1 MAQLK
6 KKGFALSGSLKS
18 NGVTFYTKKGKI
30 IVRSATSEQPLRRT
44 RGQFVTRQRIAHT
57 TALWKRLRE
66 PAKPLFTQCVNIYGR
81 FSSLMCKLP
90 VVFLSKGELAN
101 GASLLIPGMPLS
113 DGILPDIIYRLDEV
127 DGQPALLTNVK
138 MKHPLGSNPTASD
151 MVSVLCGKGAK
162 LKKGD
167 VLRLY
172 SLHQTV
178 EYMIPKVYVQME
190 ELVLENSRQASG
202 FPGID
207 LQCVDGCL
215 ALTGSCFAD
224 DTMGWGLVHVSNER
238 CSSQTVVTRCNM
250 YEQYTTE
257 EAFDRAAKSYGGLTD
272 SGMITP
278 DIE

>member
-6 KKGFALSGSLKS
+6 NNALTITGKLKKDGITIYKL
-18 NGVTFYTKKGKI
+18 KGKT
-30 IVRSATSEQPLRRT
+30 VMRSATSEQPLRRT

-66 PAKPLFTQCVNIYGR
+66 PARPLFTQCVNIYGR
-81 FSSLMCKLP
+81 FSTLMRKQP
-90 VVFLSKGELAN
+90 VVFLTKEELAN

-113 DGILPDIIYRLDEV
+113 DGLLPNVLYRLDEV
-127 DGQPALLTNVK
+127 DGNPALLTNLK
-138 MKHPLGSNPTASD
+138 MKHSLGNNPTASD
-151 MVSVLCGKGAK
+151 MVSALCGKGAT
-162 LKKGD
+162 LKTGD

-178 EYMIPKVYVQME
+178 EYMIPKVYVHME
-190 ELVLENSRQASG
+190 ELVLESSRQMSG
-202 FPGID
+202 FSDIE
-207 LQCVDGCL
+207 LQCVDGRL

-224 DTMGWGLVHVSNER
+224 DTMGWGLVHVSDER

-257 EAFDRAAKSYGGLTD
+257 EALDRAAKSYGGLTD

-278 DIE
+278 DNE